1 MISRADIS
9 NMPPKKK
16 KKAARKTEG
25 YPIPAPVMQY
35 IREQMKKEAEAKAR
49 KARKPAKGK

>member
-9 NMPPKKK
+9 TMPPKKK

>member
-1 MISRADIS
+1 MSRTDIS
-9 NMPPKKK
+9 TMPPKKK

-35 IREQMKKEAEAKAR
+35 IREQMKKEVEAKAR
-49 KARKPAKGK
+49 KARESLKGK